1 MLESKS
7 NKVIKKITIKL
18 KEILKESPDFTGDIH
33 LNFFMGGIANIKKS
47 EDLKIK

>member
-1 MLESKS
+1 LLESKS